1 MRDPTIFFKPLQ
13 IETQTQNDLQFLL
26 KNSKPLEI
34 MGDILNICLSHLL
47 KILALLMMITKSCHF
62 QN

>member
-1 MRDPTIFFKPLQ
+1 MKDPTTFFKPPQ
-13 IETQTQNDLQFLL
+13 IETQTQNDLQLLL

-34 MGDILNICLSHLL
+34 LEDILNICLSHLL

-62 QN
+62 QK